1 MSSVFSRAWGKKMQR
16 LWSLKL
22 NLAVAICLAGLSFP
36 AAALGVIPEHHGGGS
51 TSTPAPIA
59 GAGLVAIGVAGAAI
73 YMAVRRFRKP
83 D

>member
-1 MSSVFSRAWGKKMQR
+1 MQKLR
-16 LWSLKL
+16 SLKL
-22 NLAVAICLAGLSFP
+22 NIAIAICLAGLTLP
-36 AAALGVIPEHHGGGS
+36 AAAWGVIPKAPGGGS

-73 YMAVRRFRKP
+73 YLAVRRFRKP